1 VKAGTVSLPLVATT
15 DAGLPVQF
23 FVQAG
28 PAIVSDGKLVFT
40 AIPPR
45 SAFPVEV
52 TVVAWQ
58 WGRGTEPKVKTAELV
73 SQTFR
78 VLCP

>member
-1 VKAGTVSLPLVATT
+1 MPLTASS

-28 PAIVSDGKLVFT
+28 PALIRDGQVVFT

-45 SAFPVEV
+45 SRFPVEV
-52 TVVAWQ
+52 TVAAWQ

-73 SQTFR
+73 TQTFR
-78 VLCP
+78 LLAP